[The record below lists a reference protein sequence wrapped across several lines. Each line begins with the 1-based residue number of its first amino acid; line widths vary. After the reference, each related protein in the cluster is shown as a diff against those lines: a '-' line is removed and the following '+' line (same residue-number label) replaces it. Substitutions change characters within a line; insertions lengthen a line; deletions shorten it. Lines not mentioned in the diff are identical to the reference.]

1 MIGRHEGDPKWVVPG
16 GGEVDEPRRLEHD
29 PKVEPADVEVAAG
42 DALVGDD
49 YRVQILDVHGFP
61 SVKVGPHMY
70 GDSFRNEYLI
80 NFSKYLGLA
89 AEKVTA
95 KSGWA
100 TLSEQNAE
108 PDNDESDA
116 HECA

>member
-1 MIGRHEGDPKWVVPG
+1 
-16 GGEVDEPRRLEHD
+16 
-29 PKVEPADVEVAAG
+29 
-42 DALVGDD
+42 
-49 YRVQILDVHGFP
+49 
-61 SVKVGPHMY
+61 MY